1 MSHFA
6 LPLILLS
13 LAAAV
18 GWVVLEAKRTSDHFM
33 DDCDT
38 FVVWAPK
45 GLPVDTYAPTLEDDP
60 MSISAELNVTAIT
73 TDHREAPPG
82 RSGKVTCQIEAEPTV
97 ATSVVG

>member
-1 MSHFA
+1 MPRFA

-18 GWVVLEAKRTSDHFM
+18 GWVVLEAKRALDHFM

-45 GLPVDTYAPTLEDDP
+45 GLPLDIYAPTLEDDP
-60 MSISAELNVTAIT
+60 MSISTELNTTATT

-97 ATSVVG
+97 ATNAVG